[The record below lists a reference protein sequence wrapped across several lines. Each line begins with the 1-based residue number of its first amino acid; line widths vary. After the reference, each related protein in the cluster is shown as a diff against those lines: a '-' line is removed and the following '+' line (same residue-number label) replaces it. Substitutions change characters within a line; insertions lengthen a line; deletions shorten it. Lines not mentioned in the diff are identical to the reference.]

1 MYNTFDIFK
10 SIDDIIYLIYVNKNN
25 SIIAYNLI
33 DNKIIIE
40 IRKAHDSNITNFR
53 HFSDRILQIDLIMSI
68 SAENRNLKIWDACKW
83 ECILTLVKIYN
94 YNLMLLSACF
104 LNDNNNIYIITSHYN
119 KSYDNK
125 INDLMKVYDLTGK
138 KIKNIR
144 NSLYSSYFIDTY
156 YDNKKSKN
164 YIISGNKYNIVSYDY
179 EKNKKYY
186 EYCIDE
192 LNLNELYHYCI
203 FIDNSDK

>member
-1 MYNTFDIFK
+1 
-10 SIDDIIYLIYVNKNN
+10 
-25 SIIAYNLI
+25 
-33 DNKIIIE
+33 
-40 IRKAHDSNITNFR
+40 
-53 HFSDRILQIDLIMSI
+53 
-68 SAENRNLKIWDACKW
+68 
-83 ECILTLVKIYN
+83 
-94 YNLMLLSACF
+94 MLLSVCF
-104 LNDNNNIYIITSHYN
+104 LNDNNNINIITSYFDEHYDKN
-119 KSYDNK
+119 INDLMKVYEHYDKN
-125 INDLMKVYDLTGK
+125 INDLMKVYDLAGK

-192 LNLNELYHYCI
+192 LNLMNEFYHYCI
-203 FIDNSDK
+203 FIDNSDKEILKLIESSQKCRVGIWDFHTGKQLWDIILGDFSGMFLLNNNQLFLGYQEGYIKIKKLKMK